1 MTKEQLFDKIQTWE
15 ADNGESFNDYFSHDS
30 IRDSSWAFW
39 LLGKGFTD
47 HANEIINQ
55 ILAEKTWIDQEN
67 LYNIFPV
74 YDENEKFIYE
84 NYDKNLMLLSEFLVS
99 TPYYLK
105 MVTEWFDNKTWEG

>member
-1 MTKEQLFDKIQTWE
+1 MTKEELFDKITDWE
-15 ADNGESFNDYFSHDS
+15 TDAGESFNDYFSHDH
-30 IRDSSWAFW
+30 IKDSSWAFW
-39 LLGKGFTD
+39 LLGKGFND

-55 ILAEKTWIDQEN
+55 ILAGKTCIDQEI

-99 TPYYLK
+99 SPYYLK